1 MNISSVAP
9 LAVTR
14 QADQAS
20 DSPSSSDSPS
30 NFAAVLSGMM
40 TPPEAPKPPADK
52 AAEGTSDLDGSSN
65 ADGQTDGAKGPGET
79 TSRDSRMKAAKN
91 AKDANSATAAGADA
105 AANGGIARSLALV
118 APELQARVSRVMERM
133 KEETGQDVVVT
144 ETLRSQARQNAL
156 FAQGRDVPGR
166 VVTWTQH
173 SKHTEGLAVDVTL
186 PGGGAQDYAALQRIA
201 TEEGLHTLGA
211 RDPGHLELPTAG
223 AASTLTPG
231 GAGAA
236 DAHASIPVARVAE
249 LARVASVASVSVA
262 AANVATPARI
272 AAPAR
277 PAAIDTT
284 PAAAAG
290 ISTRS
295 PYGPR
300 TETSSHDH
308 QRGDDGSDARDD
320 RRSGYADALSA
331 VRRSEYG
338 STVRAMSDTS
348 APAPGDRVSDMLDAR
363 DASPAA
369 RLAQITLAVDG
380 DAGSTQEVQLSLRGR
395 ALSASIEAA
404 DSTGVHRMTSSAPE
418 LARALARDGID
429 LQQLH
434 VRAAAPAAV
443 LAADTSRGSNNDSR
457 GGDRSARQPFQQ
469 DGGQGQRRQSQREQR
484 GGRQQ

>member
-1 MNISSVAP
+1 MNISSVAS
-9 LAVTR
+9 LAGTR
-14 QADQAS
+14 QADQTS
-20 DSPSSSDSPS
+20 DSQGSSDSPS

-40 TPPEAPKPPADK
+40 TPPEAHKPPADK

-65 ADGQTDGAKGPGET
+65 ADDPNGPGET
-79 TSRDSRMKAAKN
+79 TSKDSKMKAAKN

-105 AANGGIARSLALV
+105 ASSNSGIARSLALV
-118 APELQARVSRVMERM
+118 SPELQARVSRVMERM

-156 FAQGRDVPGR
+156 FAQGRDMPGS

-173 SKHTEGLAVDVTL
+173 SKHTQGLAVDVTL

-201 TEEGLHTLGA
+201 AEEGLHTLGA

-223 AASTLTPG
+223 SGSALTPG
-231 GAGAA
+231 AAGAA
-236 DAHASIPVARVAE
+236 DTHGSIPVARVAE
-249 LARVASVASVSVA
+249 LARVASVASVSVS
-262 AANVATPARI
+262 AANVARPARI
-272 AAPAR
+272 AEPGR
-277 PAAIDTT
+277 PAAVDTT
-284 PAAAAG
+284 PAAPAG

-300 TETSSHDH
+300 SETSSHDH
-308 QRGDDGSDARDD
+308 QHDDSSDGRDSG
-320 RRSGYADALSA
+320 RSGYADALSA

-338 STVRAMSDTS
+338 STVRAVNNAS
-348 APAPGDRVSDMLDAR
+348 APPAGDRVSDMLEAK

-380 DAGSTQEVQLSLRGR
+380 DSGSTQEVQLSLRGR

-404 DSTGVHRMTSSAPE
+404 DSTGVHRMTSNAPE

-443 LAADTSRGSNNDSR
+443 LAADPSRNANNNSR
-457 GGDRSARQPFQQ
+457 GGDRSARQPYQQ
-469 DGGQGQRRQSQREQR
+469 DGGQGQRRNSQREQR